1 MLGTQR
7 SSSYMLLRTYCVERI
22 DDIIFGDGDLLEHAP
37 LIWTKCCKK
46 IGTSRCYN
54 PQVVKS
60 FNTITSSGLPHLCLM
75 YKKDKKNKKAKQVD
89 MRQKDDQV
97 ESGIE
102 IEHSYTLD
110 HLRNKDKLVFMK
122 LVVRSRMIYSNR
134 MRSKGNYLKNK
145 NCFTSLNWKN

>member
-1 MLGTQR
+1 
-7 SSSYMLLRTYCVERI
+7 
-22 DDIIFGDGDLLEHAP
+22 
-37 LIWTKCCKK
+37 
-46 IGTSRCYN
+46 
-54 PQVVKS
+54 
-60 FNTITSSGLPHLCLM
+60 M

-89 MRQKDDQV
+89 VRQKDDQV

-145 NCFTSLNWKN
+145 NGFTSLNWKN